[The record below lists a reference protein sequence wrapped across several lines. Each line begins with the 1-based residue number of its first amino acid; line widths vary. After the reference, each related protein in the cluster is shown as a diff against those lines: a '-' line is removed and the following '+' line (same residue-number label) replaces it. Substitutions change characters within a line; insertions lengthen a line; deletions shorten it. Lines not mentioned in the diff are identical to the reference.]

1 MARLKFHEDV
11 EGVEI
16 DLLAT
21 YQLASREEA
30 SASPALDDVV
40 SLEKM
45 RLIRHLSLETTRSR
59 QPSGAALTV
68 PSLFFIESA
77 PNSTPG
83 AKCRLPGCDRMIQS
97 GDLRLAMYPGM
108 DQGSWGRPNASL
120 YHIVCFEK
128 IADFSRVEFLDRL
141 QPLTRNTFKFRGV
154 NVGGILDGN
163 YLVSG
168 GVERLVLEWKVT
180 HGKWADKRD
189 GLYDESEDKLPADFD
204 SLLRQAGS
212 AVYQGSKIPDGMD
225 RFEYYNLITT
235 LAPNESEGPDDKSEW
250 NLFKEY
256 LDSSAQTL
264 NRPHDLSSMLRRWQ
278 NDVCLASEEEDRLND
293 VEVQLKARHAL
304 EEKAIR
310 ALKRL
315 PGIPMPNMQISFI
328 CSHFRSQDHIE
339 GRKQE
344 TSFERA
350 RHMGKSSLEG
360 ISHSRACWRAQ
371 ATQKAKRHMN
381 WLFVLLLF

>member
-1 MARLKFHEDV
+1 MPYYLVECYEGVPSENVNQIKDFVRGNGGEVLEDFESFNGFSAEISEDLMARLESHEDV
-11 EGVEI
+11 EDVEI

-21 YQLASREEA
+21 YLLASWEEA
-30 SASPALDDVV
+30 PASPVLDDVV

-45 RLIRHLSLETTRSR
+45 RLIRHLGLETTRSR
-59 QPSGAALTV
+59 QPSGAAHTV

-77 PNSTPG
+77 PNSTRG
-83 AKCRLPGCDRMIQS
+83 AKCRLPSCDRMIQP

-108 DQGSWGRPNASL
+108 DQGSWGRPNAF
-120 YHIVCFEK
+120 CFEK

-189 GLYDESEDKLPADFD
+189 GLYDESKDKLPADFD

-225 RFEYYNLITT
+225 RFEYCNLITT
-235 LAPNESEGPDDKSEW
+235 LAPNESGCPDDKSEW

-256 LDSSAQTL
+256 LDS
-264 NRPHDLSSMLRRWQ
+264 
-278 NDVCLASEEEDRLND
+278 
-293 VEVQLKARHAL
+293 
-304 EEKAIR
+304 
-310 ALKRL
+310 
-315 PGIPMPNMQISFI
+315 
-328 CSHFRSQDHIE
+328 
-339 GRKQE
+339 
-344 TSFERA
+344 
-350 RHMGKSSLEG
+350 
-360 ISHSRACWRAQ
+360 
-371 ATQKAKRHMN
+371 
-381 WLFVLLLF
+381 